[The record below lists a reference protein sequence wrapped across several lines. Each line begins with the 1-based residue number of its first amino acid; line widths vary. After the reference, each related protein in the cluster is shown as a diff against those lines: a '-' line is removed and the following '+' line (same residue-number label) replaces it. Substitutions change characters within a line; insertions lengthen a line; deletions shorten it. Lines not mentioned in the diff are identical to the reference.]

1 MYVIIITVVIIYAFI
16 IIVHA
21 HLGTGISKLALW
33 HVYKLHTC
41 LCTV

>member
-1 MYVIIITVVIIYAFI
+1 MYVFIITVVIIYAFM
-16 IIVHA
+16 IVVQA

-41 LCTV
+41 PCTV